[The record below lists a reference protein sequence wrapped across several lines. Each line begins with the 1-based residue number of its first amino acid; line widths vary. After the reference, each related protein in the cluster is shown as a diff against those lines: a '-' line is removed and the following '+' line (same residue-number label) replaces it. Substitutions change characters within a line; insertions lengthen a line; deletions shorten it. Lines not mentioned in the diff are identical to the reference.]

1 MICISLTKKMGKE
14 YKMKKYRKYIIALI
28 LIIAVCISICFIPID
43 ATRFIPV
50 VEKQFQQDL
59 GVQVHIERLIFRFG
73 PSLKI
78 KAPVMHLLYEDGQ
91 KFGQVNNVKFFVPWA
106 TLFKSDVTVKRIY
119 ADKLILKTSS
129 NDKYLS
135 RLIEKLNSKDYDS
148 YPNISMHNYFIEYTL
163 ADKNKHYR
171 IKGKNL
177 ELTKLESYKNL
188 KLVTDGQFY
197 INDAEYITYNLS
209 IAPSVEKNDK
219 FMNKIN
225 LYELVEQ
232 IENID
237 FHSDIMADI
246 KLYNNSDN
254 QLQISGLINIDN
266 VSVFDPNKKSPKSFI
281 YLTFWGNKIGVL
293 SNIYAEADKKIYAEG
308 VINHSKKPEIDIKVK
323 TDKISLSEV
332 YKKVKLFVDCSKFK
346 DIKSID
352 GTMFADFTIKGDIN
366 RLKSSGFMKISD
378 GVIDSSGL
386 KIKDIMSDIDF
397 SNNVINIS
405 KAVGY
410 VNNAPITISGKID
423 KNLSL
428 ILAMDKVELKNVL
441 PEKYGV
447 KNGIISLNSKISG
460 TVDNIIHKDV
470 LFVKNLKVT
479 KDNIT
484 MSVDSFKVDTEKDNV
499 ASISNIQIKPEKT
512 ELIKIPNL
520 KISIFNDKLKI
531 ADSNI
536 FMPNSKVKV
545 KGEVTDYN
553 SKELKFNVNFDGFV
567 NSKDIGFKRSDI
579 YPVKTIISGN
589 IEAQNIE
596 GQVQLMRASL
606 LDEPALINVS
616 AKLEN
621 DILKIDDL
629 SISPFNETFSSNLK
643 SNLKGSKKIV
653 INGNVENLKEPVFKN
668 IRLFIPQQININFND
683 TIAQLKG
690 DVFING
696 KFDKPELVGQLSAQ
710 NIISHLIQLSASNA
724 TVDFNKNFAVINA
737 PVVKVADSSF
747 AMNSSVSTDL
757 SKGILVK
764 NLNLKSKFLNTDTVL
779 MYKDVPVLK
788 NFPIEVVQGKFY
800 SERISSTIYNTPLY
814 MAAVNAE
821 FNLKN
826 NILNISNLSSE
837 LYNGKMEGSVT
848 YNIKDDNFSSNIASR
863 GVSASPIFDIVAIKK
878 ETVSGI
884 MDFDANITGNLLSR
898 QSLNGN
904 IKFIVHNGHMGTLGK
919 LEHLLYAQ
927 NVIADSMLRTSLSV
941 ITKAITLKD
950 TGLFKYLRGDITMKN
965 GVANI
970 NMLQSQGPLM
980 SLYIKGQY
988 YPATDY
994 AKLYILGRLSDEVIS
1009 SLGSFGEFSF
1019 NKLMIML
1026 TGDDNKLNIKVDD
1039 IDKLPQLPM
1048 KNTKEFRSYINGIL
1062 EKPSSVIQFNW
1073 ISYTKKSLRQPEVPS
1088 TNEKVPDFI
1097 EALPY

>member
-1 MICISLTKKMGKE
+1 MGTEFNMI
-14 YKMKKYRKYIIALI
+14 KKYRKYIITLI
-28 LIIAVCISICFIPID
+28 LIIAMCVSICFIPID

-73 PSLKI
+73 PALKI
-78 KAPVMHLLYEDGQ
+78 KAPVMHILYEDGQ
-91 KFGQVNNVKFFVPWA
+91 KFGQVDNVKFFVPWS
-106 TLFKSDVTVKRIY
+106 TLFKSDVAVKRIY

-129 NDKYLS
+129 NDKYLPK
-135 RLIEKLNSKDYDS
+135 LLEKLNATEYDA
-148 YPNISMHNYFIEYTL
+148 YPNISMHDYMIQYTI
-163 ADKNKHYR
+163 ADKNKQYK

-177 ELTKLESYKNL
+177 ELTKLENYKNL
-188 KLVTDGQFY
+188 KLVSDGQFY
-197 INDAEYITYNLS
+197 INDKEYITYNLS
-209 IAPSVEKNDK
+209 IAPNIERTDK
-219 FMNKIN
+219 YNKID
-225 LYELVEQ
+225 LTELVEQ

-237 FHSDIMADI
+237 FHSDIMADV

-254 QLQISGLINIDN
+254 QLQISGLVNIDN
-266 VSVFDPNKKSPKSFI
+266 ISVLDPEKKNPKSFI
-281 YLTFWGNKIGVL
+281 YLTFWGNKTGIL

-308 VINHSKKPEIDIKVK
+308 MVNHSKKPEIDIKVK
-323 TDKISLSEV
+323 TDKISLSEI

-346 DIKSID
+346 GINSID
-352 GTMFADFTIKGDIN
+352 GTMLADFTIKGDLN
-366 RLKSSGFMKISD
+366 KLKSSGFMKISD
-378 GVIDSSGL
+378 GVINSSGL
-386 KIKDIMSDIDF
+386 KVKNITSDIDF
-397 SNNVINIS
+397 SNNTISIS

-410 VNNAPITISGKID
+410 VNNAPINLSGKIN
-423 KNLSL
+423 KNLAL
-428 ILAMDKVELKNVL
+428 DLVMDKVELKNVL

-460 TVDNIIHKDV
+460 TVDNIIHKDILIV
-470 LFVKNLKVT
+470 QNLKAV
-479 KDNIT
+479 KDKNT
-484 MSVDSFKVDTEKDNV
+484 LSFDSLKLDTEKDNTAV
-499 ASISNIQIKPEKT
+499 ISNIQIKPEKT

-520 KISIFNDKLKI
+520 KISISNDKLKVI
-531 ADSNI
+531 ESNI
-536 FMPNSKVKV
+536 FMPNSKIKA
-545 KGEVTDYN
+545 KGEISDYN
-553 SKELKFNVNFDGFV
+553 SKDFKFNVNFDGFV

-579 YPVKTIISGN
+579 YPVKSNISGD
-589 IEAQNIE
+589 IETQNIE
-596 GQVQLMRASL
+596 GQVQLLRATL

-621 DILKIDDL
+621 DALKIDDL
-629 SISPFNETFSSNLK
+629 SVLTFNETFSSNLK
-643 SNLKGSKKIV
+643 SNLKGNKKI
-653 INGNVENLKEPVFKN
+653 IISGNIENLKEPVFKN
-668 IRLFIPQQININFND
+668 IRLFIPQQININVND
-683 TIAQLKG
+683 SIAQLKG
-690 DVFING
+690 DIFING
-696 KFDKPELVGQLSAQ
+696 KYDKPELVGQLSAQ
-710 NIISHLIQLSASNA
+710 NLISHLIQLSANNV
-724 TVDFNKNFAVINA
+724 TVDFNKNIAVINA

-747 AMNSSVSTDL
+747 AINSSVSTDI

-764 NLNLKSKFLNTDTVL
+764 NINFKSKFLNTDTVL
-779 MYKDVPVLK
+779 MYKDVPLLK
-788 NFPIEVVQGKFY
+788 NLPVEIAQGKFY
-800 SERISSTIYNTPLY
+800 SERIASTIYNSPLY
-814 MAAVNAE
+814 MAAVNAD
-821 FNLKN
+821 FTLKN
-826 NILNISNLSSE
+826 NILNITNLSSE
-837 LYNGKMEGSVT
+837 LYNGKMEGSVS
-848 YNIKDDNFSSNIASR
+848 YNLKDDNFSSNIASR
-863 GVSASPIFDIVAIKK
+863 GVSASPIFDIVAVKK
-878 ETVSGI
+878 DTVSGI
-884 MDFDANITGNLLSR
+884 MDFDSNISGNLLSR

-994 AKLYILGRLSDEVIS
+994 AKLIILGRLSDEVIS

-1073 ISYTKKSLRQPEVPS
+1073 ISYTKKSLRQPEVPNS
-1088 TNEKVPDFI
+1088 NEKVPDFI